1 MLCLSTNGILMMI
14 FLSMT
19 GHKARTTVL
28 LGVMLHRFILLLSG
42 LLLSIFPK
50 FIIII
55 ILILLKNSTCLQ
67 DGVTED
73 KFVA

>member
-1 MLCLSTNGILMMI
+1 MLCLSTNEILMMT
-14 FLSMT
+14 FLSTT
-19 GHKARTTVL
+19 GHEARTTVL
-28 LGVMLHRFILLLSG
+28 LGDVLHCFILLVFG

-67 DGVTED
+67 DGATED